1 MGSHAVLSAS
11 ASARWL
17 KCSPSAR
24 WELKFPDKSSPYAA
38 EGTEAHALAE
48 KTLKDFRAGGRP
60 EVISDNS
67 EMKEAIQSYVDT
79 VVEKF
84 TEARAASPDARLLV
98 EQHLDFSKYVPQGF
112 GTGDC
117 LIISDKILEVCDL
130 KYGKGVEVSAKGNSQ
145 MRLYALGAI
154 EAQEMFWGFD
164 RVRMT
169 IIQPRIGNVS
179 FEELSV
185 EDLKA
190 WGRVVHQRALLA
202 FEGKGSLVAGDHCR
216 FCRCRTVCRAY
227 ADYMTAPLKEAFK
240 PPAELQPN
248 EVADIV
254 LKAKR
259 IKGWLEDIETYA
271 LMQALDG
278 RKLPGLKLVAGRSV
292 RKITNPDVA
301 AGRLLEAGYKPEE
314 IYKPQTLQTLTELKK
329 LCGAKKLDTLLDGI
343 VETGKRSPALVP
355 ESDKRPALETDPD
368 RLKNVFTEGEE
379 K

>member
-60 EVISDNS
+60 EVVSDNS
-67 EMKEAIQSYVDT
+67 ETREAIQSYVDT
-79 VVEKF
+79 VVEKY
-84 TEARAASPDARLLV
+84 TEARQASPDARLLV

-164 RVRMT
+164 KVRMT

-179 FEELSV
+179 SEELSV

-227 ADYMTAPLKEAFK
+227 ADYLTEPLKEAFK
-240 PPAELQPN
+240 PPAELQPD

-329 LCGAKKLDTLLDGI
+329 LCGAKKLDTMLDGI
-343 VETGKRSPALVP
+343 VETSKRSPALVP
-355 ESDKRPALETDPD
+355 ESDKRPALETDPN
-368 RLKNVFTEGEE
+368 RLKNVFEKGEE
-379 K
+379 

>member
-1 MGSHAVLSAS
+1 MGAHAILSAS
-11 ASARWL
+11 ASHRWL
-17 KCSPSAR
+17 KCLPSAR
-24 WELKFPDKSSPYAA
+24 WEQQFPDKTSAYAE
-38 EGTEAHALAE
+38 EGTRAHALAE
-48 KTLKDFRAGGRP
+48 KTLKEFRNGGSP
-60 EVISDNS
+60 EVVSDDA

-84 TEARAASPDARLLV
+84 TEARQASPDARLLI
-98 EQHLDFSKYVPQGF
+98 EQHLDFSKWVPQGF

-117 LIISDKILEVCDL
+117 LIISDRILEVCDL
-130 KYGKGVEVSAKGNSQ
+130 KYGKGVEVSAQGNSQ

-164 RVRMT
+164 KVRMT

-179 FEELSV
+179 SEEMSV

-190 WGRVVHQRALLA
+190 WGAIAHQRALLA
-202 FEGKGSLVAGDHCR
+202 FEGKGPLTAGDHCR
-216 FCRCRTVCRAY
+216 FCRCRTVCGAY

-240 PPAELQPN
+240 PPAELQPD

-292 RKITNPDVA
+292 RKIINPDLA
-301 AGRLLEAGYKPEE
+301 AGKLLEAGYKPEE
-314 IYKPQTLQTLTELKK
+314 IYKPQSLQTMTELKR
-329 LCGAKKLDTLLDGI
+329 LCGAKKLEALLEGNM
-343 VETGKRSPALVP
+343 ETTKRSPALVP
-355 ESDKRPALETDPD
+355 ESDKRPALEINRTEEIKDI
-368 RLKNVFTEGEE
+368 FTKGE
-379 K
+379 

>member
-24 WELKFPDKSSPYAA
+24 WELEFPDKASPYAA

-48 KTLKDFRAGGRP
+48 KTLKDFRAGGPP

-67 EMKEAIQSYVDT
+67 EMKEAIQFYVDT

-84 TEARAASPDARLLV
+84 TEARQASPDARLLI

-179 FEELSV
+179 SEELSV

-216 FCRCRTVCRAY
+216 FCRCRTVCRTY

-240 PPAELQPN
+240 MPQELQPD
-248 EVADIV
+248 EISEIV
-254 LKAKR
+254 LKAKK
-259 IKGWLEDIETYA
+259 IKNWLEDIETYA
-271 LMQALDG
+271 LVQAMDG

-292 RKITNPDVA
+292 RKIINPDLA
-301 AGRLLEAGYKPEE
+301 AGKLLEAGYKPEE
-314 IYKPQTLQTLTELKK
+314 IYKPQSLQTMTELKR
-329 LCGAKKLDTLLDGI
+329 LCGAKKLESLLEGNM
-343 VETGKRSPALVP
+343 ETTKRSPALVP
-355 ESDKRPALETDPD
+355 ESDKRPALEINRTEEIKDI
-368 RLKNVFTEGEE
+368 FTKGE
-379 K
+379 

>member
-1 MGSHAVLSAS
+1 M
-11 ASARWL
+11 
-17 KCSPSAR
+17 
-24 WELKFPDKSSPYAA
+24 
-38 EGTEAHALAE
+38 
-48 KTLKDFRAGGRP
+48 
-60 EVISDNS
+60 
-67 EMKEAIQSYVDT
+67 DT

-84 TEARAASPDARLLV
+84 TEARAVSPDARLLV

-179 FEELSV
+179 SEELSV

-227 ADYMTAPLKEAFK
+227 ADYMMAPLKEAFK
-240 PPAELQPN
+240 PPAELQPD

>member
-24 WELKFPDKSSPYAA
+24 WELEFPDKASPYAA

-48 KTLKDFRAGGRP
+48 KTLKDFRAGGPP

-67 EMKEAIQSYVDT
+67 EMKEAIQFYVDT

-84 TEARAASPDARLLV
+84 TEARQASPDARLLI

-179 FEELSV
+179 SEELSV

-227 ADYMTAPLKEAFK
+227 ANYMTAPLKEAFK
-240 PPAELQPN
+240 MPQELQPD
-248 EVADIV
+248 EIADIV
-254 LKAKR
+254 LKAKK
-259 IKGWLEDIETYA
+259 IKTWLEDIETYA
-271 LMQALDG
+271 LVQAMDG

-292 RKITNPDVA
+292 RKIINPDLA
-301 AGRLLEAGYKPEE
+301 AGKLLEEGYKPEE
-314 IYKPQTLQTLTELKK
+314 IYKPQSLQTLTELKK
-329 LCGAKKLDTLLDGI
+329 LCGAKKLESLLDGNM
-343 VETGKRSPALVP
+343 ETTKRSPALVP
-355 ESDKRPALETDPD
+355 ESDKRPELSINRTEEI
-368 RLKNVFTEGEE
+368 KNVFEKGE
-379 K
+379 